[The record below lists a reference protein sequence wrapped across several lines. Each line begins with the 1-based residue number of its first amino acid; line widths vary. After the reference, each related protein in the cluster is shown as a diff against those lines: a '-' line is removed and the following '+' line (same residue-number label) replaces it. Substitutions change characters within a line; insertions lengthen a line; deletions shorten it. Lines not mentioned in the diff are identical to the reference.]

1 MLRQGR
7 ENVHLAKLVCVC
19 VRVRA
24 RHKEHCDCYDH
35 LEDWCPRFVK
45 GVLLVNFSYHC
56 VREQIFFYLNIPSTF
71 SLLPSV
77 PTCSKGKTEKKEHS
91 FWFYLHTCFVWN
103 CSPLLFCHLEE
114 VHLSASLR
122 PVPNKWPTVVS
133 PDASSKL

>member
-56 VREQIFFYLNIPSTF
+56 VREQIFFSLNIPSTF

-77 PTCSKGKTEKKEHS
+77 PTCSKGKTEKKRTFFLVLS
-91 FWFYLHTCFVWN
+91 AY
-103 CSPLLFCHLEE
+103 LFCLELFT
-114 VHLSASLR
+114 VAFLSFGGGALERFVAAGSE
-122 PVPNKWPTVVS
+122 
-133 PDASSKL
+133 

>member
-1 MLRQGR
+1 MLCQGR

-77 PTCSKGKTEKKEHS
+77 PTCSKGKTEKRTFFLVLS
-91 FWFYLHTCFVWN
+91 AY
-103 CSPLLFCHLEE
+103 LFCLELFT
-114 VHLSASLR
+114 VAFLSFGGGALERFVAAGSE
-122 PVPNKWPTVVS
+122 
-133 PDASSKL
+133 